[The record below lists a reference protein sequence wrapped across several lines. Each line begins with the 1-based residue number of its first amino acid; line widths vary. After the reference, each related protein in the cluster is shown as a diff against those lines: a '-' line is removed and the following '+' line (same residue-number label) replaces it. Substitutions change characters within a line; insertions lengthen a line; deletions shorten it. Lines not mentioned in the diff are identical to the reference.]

1 MDSTFDLNILPVKEN
16 PARKKLKRPI
26 HPHLPDISTGQVGM
40 LISPIK
46 SGKSTLIS
54 NLLLNPNFYKDLFDN
69 VYIISN
75 TINQDDTSRFLRK
88 QFPSTI
94 YDNVEDMD
102 SIIGDII
109 NTQSQFT
116 KKEMPFIAIILDDF
130 LGVKPGSKVFQLA
143 SRSRHYNIGLL
154 LFASQL
160 LRAVP
165 SVVRANSTFALM
177 GGPQPNQKELIKAS
191 EEFGSRY
198 GGEMNYFKLYNKA
211 TENPYSFLYLDLQSN
226 PSIAYKNFGEII
238 YKGNRELSKDLLMKN
253 NVNIR
258 KTEDETLYDD
268 DDENN

>member
-1 MDSTFDLNILPVKEN
+1 MDNFNLDILPVKES
-16 PARKKLKRPI
+16 PAKHKLKRPI
-26 HPHLPDISTGQVGM
+26 HPILPDISTGQVGM

-54 NLLLNPNFYKDLFDN
+54 NLILNPNFYKDLFDN

-88 QFPSTI
+88 QFPNTI
-94 YDNVEDMD
+94 FDNVEDMD
-102 SIIGDII
+102 TIIGDII
-109 NTQSQFT
+109 KAQSQFP
-116 KKEMPFIAIILDDF
+116 KSEMPFIAVILDDF
-130 LGVKPGSKVFQLA
+130 LGIKPGSKVFQLA

-165 SVVRANSTFALM
+165 SVVRSNSTFALL
-177 GGPQPNQKELIKAS
+177 GGPQPNQKELLKAA

-198 GGEMNYFKLYNKA
+198 GGERNYLKLYDKA

-238 YKGNRELSKDLLMKN
+238 YKGDRELSKDMILKNRMKIN
-253 NVNIR
+253 
-258 KTEDETLYDD
+258 KMADEEL
-268 DDENN
+268 E

>member
-1 MDSTFDLNILPVKEN
+1 MENLNLDILPIKES
-16 PARKKLKRPI
+16 PTKKKLKRQI
-26 HPHLPDISTGQVGM
+26 HPNLPDISTGQVGM

-54 NLLLNPNFYKDLFDN
+54 NLILNPNFYKDLFDN

-88 QFPSTI
+88 QFPNTI

-102 SIIGDII
+102 KIIGDII
-109 NTQSQFT
+109 QSQTQFQ
-116 KKEMPFIAIILDDF
+116 KADMPYIAVILDDF

-165 SVVRANSTFALM
+165 SVVRSNSTFALL
-177 GGPQPNQKELIKAS
+177 GGPQPNQKELLKAA

-198 GGEMNYFKLYNKA
+198 GGERNYLKLYDKA

-226 PSIAYKNFGEII
+226 PSLAYKNFNELI
-238 YKGNRELSKDLLMKN
+238 YKGDRELSKDLILKNRMKIN
-253 NVNIR
+253 
-258 KTEDETLYDD
+258 KMADEEL
-268 DDENN
+268 E

>member
-1 MDSTFDLNILPVKEN
+1 MENLNLDILPIKES
-16 PARKKLKRPI
+16 PSKTKLKRAI
-26 HPHLPDISTGQVGM
+26 HPNLPDISPGQVGM
-40 LISPIK
+40 LISPIQ

-54 NLLLNPNFYKDLFDN
+54 NLILYPTFFKDLFDN

-88 QFPSTI
+88 QFPNTI

-102 SIIGDII
+102 EIIGNII
-109 NTQSQFT
+109 EAQSQFP
-116 KKEMPFIAIILDDF
+116 KEQMPFIAIILDDF
-130 LGVKPGSKVFQLA
+130 LGIKPGSKIFQLA

-165 SVVRANSTFALM
+165 SVVRSNSTFALL
-177 GGPQPNQKELIKAS
+177 GGPQPNFKEKIKAA

-198 GGEMNYFKLYNKA
+198 GGEKNYLKLYDKA

-226 PSIAYKNFGEII
+226 PSIAYKNFNEVI
-238 YKGNRELSKDLLMKN
+238 YKGDRALSQDLILKNRMKINKMADEEL
-253 NVNIR
+253 
-258 KTEDETLYDD
+258 E
-268 DDENN
+268 